1 MPSGTIRL
9 DGREADHPAKHYNRR
24 KRNYLFDIYRYDFA
38 NGAVLQ
44 VDDAAF
50 TFRDD
55 DDVGL
60 VRMIEDEVAGSRTS
74 KKVTYP
80 RFRLG

>member
-1 MPSGTIRL
+1 MISRMVRFI
-9 DGREADHPAKHYNRR
+9 
-24 KRNYLFDIYRYDFA
+24 
-38 NGAVLQ
+38 Q

-60 VRMIEDEVAGSRTS
+60 VRMIEDEVASSRTFQETFLYPQFQLPRIETNNHSFAVLASS
-74 KKVTYP
+74 KVCE
-80 RFRLG
+80 R

>member
-1 MPSGTIRL
+1 MSTAMISRMV
-9 DGREADHPAKHYNRR
+9 RFSRIN
-24 KRNYLFDIYRYDFA
+24 
-38 NGAVLQ
+38 
-44 VDDAAF
+44 DAAF

-55 DDVGL
+55 DDVDL

-80 RFRLG
+80 RFRLPRIETSNQSFAVLASAKVCER